1 MLLWWICI
9 TGGNMENKV
18 IAKEYVESN
27 FVEKYK
33 VIKLKGK
40 IHQLLDENG
49 ITRGYQLIIDGYFN
63 ELLEDK

>member
-1 MLLWWICI
+1 
-9 TGGNMENKV
+9 MEKKV
-18 IAKEYVESN
+18 IAKKYVESN
-27 FVEKYK
+27 FIEKYK

-49 ITRGYQLIIDGYFN
+49 ITRAYQLTIDRYFN

>member
-1 MLLWWICI
+1 
-9 TGGNMENKV
+9 MENKV

-40 IHQLLDENG
+40 IHQYGNK
-49 ITRGYQLIIDGYFN
+49 IIN
-63 ELLEDK
+63 ILT

>member
-1 MLLWWICI
+1 
-9 TGGNMENKV
+9 MENKV

-49 ITRGYQLIIDGYFN
+49 IAKAYQLTIDRYFN
-63 ELLEDK
+63 ELLEDE

>member
-1 MLLWWICI
+1 
-9 TGGNMENKV
+9 MENKV
-18 IAKEYVESN
+18 IAKDYVESN
-27 FVEKYK
+27 FIEKYK

-40 IHQLLDENG
+40 IHQLLNNNG

>member
-1 MLLWWICI
+1 
-9 TGGNMENKV
+9 MENKV
-18 IAKEYVESN
+18 IAKEYVKSN
-27 FVEKYK
+27 FIEKYK

-40 IHQLLDENG
+40 IHKLLDNNG